1 MGLLRIKKKE
11 KKFKKRNE
19 IATKNQKQKQKQ
31 KNKKNKK
38 TKIKNQK
45 NLKKPKKKKKQKMA
59 LHHPLWPLKKKK
71 QTKNQTNKQ
80 TKQTNIV
87 MTCSSCLASHGLK
100 NPFLSYIK
108 SDQFHKTKRSSFFPT
123 NRKDRNP
130 GYRVHQLP
138 SGFKFIPRTFHQSG
152 NRALVRPMGAVALFR
167 TAPLLRE
174 RDSKY

>member
-1 MGLLRIKKKE
+1 MKSQPK
-11 KKFKKRNE
+11 
-19 IATKNQKQKQKQ
+19 TKNQKPKPKKQ
-31 KNKKNKK
+31 KNKKQKTKTKK
-38 TKIKNQK
+38 TKKTN
-45 NLKKPKKKKKQKMA
+45 KKWLYIILFGLSP
-59 LHHPLWPLKKKK
+59 KK